1 MTDITPHQDPSGE
14 HGSTPARL
22 GYSPVADI
30 PHRPR
35 ATDTD
40 PKAARRAERQVATM
54 FLLSMLFVALF
65 VVAYI
70 TIDPQA
76 IVYIPVMGDVGASN
90 VALGFTMGMAIL
102 LIGTGA
108 IQWAKKL
115 MPDVE
120 VVQQRHD
127 MASPKRA
134 TLEAEAN
141 YERGKE
147 ESGFARFPI
156 IRRTLIGALVLFP
169 IPLVLMLRDLWTPNE
184 FTEGKSPEEL
194 LSTTMWTSGMRII
207 SDGTYQGS
215 YGEVDS
221 GGEMAGDISTTG
233 DNVSSRPVRP
243 EDIPVGGLVA
253 AIPLDL
259 PEVEHEEG
267 SFNARAKAAIIL
279 VRMEPDEIRSQQGDG
294 WDYQG
299 ILAYS
304 KICTHV
310 GCPIALYE
318 QRTHHLLCPC
328 HQSTF
333 DLADSGNV
341 VFGPAARRMPQLPIG
356 VDEEGYLVAR
366 SDFQEPVGPSFWE
379 RG

>member
-1 MTDITPHQDPSGE
+1 MTDISPREGHSDVPSKK
-14 HGSTPARL
+14 ARV
-22 GYSPVADI
+22 GHSPVADV

-40 PKAARRAERQVATM
+40 PKAARRAERQVASM
-54 FLLSMLFVALF
+54 FLLSMLFAVLF
-65 VVAYI
+65 VVAYVG
-70 TIDPQA
+70 IDKTSV
-76 IVYIPVMGDVGASN
+76 VYIPVLGDVGASN
-90 VALGFTMGMAIL
+90 AALGFTMGMSIL

-127 MASPKRA
+127 QASPAGA
-134 TLEAEAN
+134 TREAAAN
-141 YERGKE
+141 YERGKD
-147 ESGFARFPI
+147 ESGFARFTL

-169 IPLVLMLRDLWTPNE
+169 IPLVVMLRDMWVPTARE
-184 FTEGKSPEEL
+184 SEEGLSPADI
-194 LSTTMWTSGMRII
+194 LSTTIWTAGSHIV
-207 SDGTYQGS
+207 SDGTYTR
-215 YGEVDS
+215 VK
-221 GGEMAGDISTTG
+221 
-233 DNVSSRPVRP
+233 P
-243 EDIPVGGLVA
+243 EDLPVGGLISGV
-253 AIPLDL
+253 PEDL
-259 PEVEHEEG
+259 REVEHEEG
-267 SFNARAKAAIIL
+267 NLNARGKAAIIL
-279 VRMEPDEIRSQQGDG
+279 VRMDPDEIRAQQGEG

-333 DLADSGNV
+333 DLADAGNV

-356 VDEEGYLVAR
+356 VDEEGYLVAM
-366 SDFQEPVGPSFWE
+366 SDFAEPVGPSFWE

>member
-1 MTDITPHQDPSGE
+1 MTDITPQDE
-14 HGSTPARL
+14 HAAEPARL
-22 GYSPVADI
+22 GYSPVADV
-30 PHRPR
+30 PHQLRV
-35 ATDTD
+35 ADTD
-40 PKAARRAERQVATM
+40 PKAARRAERQVAAM
-54 FLLSMLFVALF
+54 FTLSMLFGILF

-70 TIDPQA
+70 GIDKTTT
-76 IVYIPVMGDVGASN
+76 VYIPVLGDVGASQ
-90 VALGFTMGMAIL
+90 VALGICFGAAIL

-127 MASPKRA
+127 MVSPEGA
-134 TLEAEAN
+134 TAEAAAN

-147 ESGFARFPI
+147 ESGFARYKM
-156 IRRTLIGALVLFP
+156 IRRTLIGALVVFP
-169 IPLVLMLRDLWTPNE
+169 IPLVIMLKDLWVPTKAE
-184 FTEGKSPEEL
+184 QGKSPADI
-194 LSTTMWTSGMRII
+194 LSVTLWTKDSRIV
-207 SDGTYQGS
+207 SDGTYL
-215 YGEVDS
+215 
-221 GGEMAGDISTTG
+221 
-233 DNVSSRPVRP
+233 PVRP
-243 EDIPVGGLVA
+243 QDLPVGGLISGV
-253 AIPLDL
+253 PKDL
-259 PEVEHEEG
+259 QTVEEETG
-267 SFNARAKAAIIL
+267 NLNARGKAAIIL
-279 VRMEPDEIRSQQGDG
+279 VRMQPDEIRSQQGDG

-299 ILAYS
+299 IVAYS

-356 VDEEGYLVAR
+356 VDSEGYLVAK
-366 SDFQEPVGPSFWE
+366 SDFAEPVGPSFWE

>member
-1 MTDITPHQDPSGE
+1 MTDISPKQGHSDVHAAPK
-14 HGSTPARL
+14 L
-22 GYSPVADI
+22 GYSPVADV

-35 ATDTD
+35 AADTD
-40 PKAARRAERQVATM
+40 PKAARRAERQVAAM
-54 FLLSMLFVALF
+54 FALSMLFVVLF
-65 VVAYI
+65 VVAYVG
-70 TIDPQA
+70 IDKSTV
-76 IVYIPVMGDVGASN
+76 VYIPVLGVVGASN

-102 LIGTGA
+102 LIGAGA

-127 MASPKRA
+127 QLSPAGA
-134 TLEAEAN
+134 TREAAAN
-141 YERGKE
+141 YERGKD
-147 ESGFARFPI
+147 ESGFARFTL

-169 IPLVLMLRDLWTPNE
+169 IPLVVMLRDMWVPTPVE
-184 FTEGKSPEEL
+184 VEEDLSPAEI
-194 LSTTMWTSGMRII
+194 LSTTIWTAGSRIV
-207 SDGTYQGS
+207 SDGTYG
-215 YGEVDS
+215 
-221 GGEMAGDISTTG
+221 
-233 DNVSSRPVRP
+233 PVKP
-243 EDIPVGGLVA
+243 EDLPVGGLIS
-253 AIPLDL
+253 AIPEDL
-259 PEVEHEEG
+259 REVEEEEG
-267 SFNARAKAAIIL
+267 NLNARGKAAIIL
-279 VRMEPDEIRSQQGDG
+279 VRMEPGQIRAQQGDG

-333 DLADSGNV
+333 DLADAGNV

-356 VDEEGYLVAR
+356 VDEEGYLVAM
-366 SDFQEPVGPSFWE
+366 SDFAEPVGPSFWE

>member
-1 MTDITPHQDPSGE
+1 MTEISTGSETGSGE
-14 HGSTPARL
+14 HAPAKL

-35 ATDTD
+35 VADTD
-40 PKAARRAERQVATM
+40 PKAARRAERQVSSM
-54 FLLSMLFVALF
+54 FLLSMLFVVLF
-65 VVAYI
+65 IIAFVA
-70 TIDPQA
+70 IDKSA
-76 IVYIPVMGDVGASN
+76 NVYLPVFGVVGAMN
-90 VALGFTMGMAIL
+90 ITLGFTMGAAIF
-102 LIGTGA
+102 LIGAGA

-120 VVQQRHD
+120 VVQERHD
-127 MASPKRA
+127 LSSPAEA
-134 TLEAEAN
+134 TGEAAAN

-147 ESGFARFPI
+147 ESGFARFKI
-156 IRRTLIGALVLFP
+156 IRRTLIGAMVLFP
-169 IPLVLMLRDLWTPNE
+169 IPLIVMLRDLWV
-184 FTEGKSPEEL
+184 SPPGNPSPSEL
-194 LSTTMWTSGMRII
+194 LTTTLWK
-207 SDGTYQGS
+207 DGIRVVT
-215 YGEVDS
+215 DP
-221 GGEMAGDISTTG
+221 T
-233 DNVSSRPVRP
+233 NLPLRP
-243 EDIPVGGLVA
+243 EDIPVGGLVSA
-253 AIPLDL
+253 APADL
-259 PEVEHEEG
+259 EEVQAAEG
-267 SFNARAKAAIIL
+267 NLNARGKAAIIL
-279 VRMEPDEIRSQQGDG
+279 VRMDPADIVSQQGDG

-299 ILAYS
+299 IVAYS

-356 VDEEGYLVAR
+356 VDVEGFIVAKAP
-366 SDFQEPVGPSFWE
+366 FAEPVGPSFWE

>member
-1 MTDITPHQDPSGE
+1 MTEISTGPGTGAGE
-14 HGSTPARL
+14 HAPAKL

-35 ATDTD
+35 VADTD
-40 PKAARRAERQVATM
+40 PKAARRAERQVSSM
-54 FLLSMLFVALF
+54 FMLSMLFVVLF
-65 VVAYI
+65 IIAFVA
-70 TIDPQA
+70 IDKSA
-76 IVYIPVMGDVGASN
+76 NVYLPVFGVVGAMN
-90 VALGFTMGMAIL
+90 ITLGFTMGAAIF
-102 LIGTGA
+102 LIGAGA

-120 VVQQRHD
+120 VVQERHD
-127 MASPKRA
+127 LSSPAEA
-134 TLEAEAN
+134 TGEAAAN

-147 ESGFARFPI
+147 ESGFARFKI
-156 IRRTLIGALVLFP
+156 IRRTLIGAMVLFP
-169 IPLVLMLRDLWTPNE
+169 IPLIVMLRDLWI
-184 FTEGKSPEEL
+184 SPPGSPSPSEL
-194 LSTTMWTSGMRII
+194 LTTTLWK
-207 SDGTYQGS
+207 DGTRVVTDPTYLP
-215 YGEVDS
+215 
-221 GGEMAGDISTTG
+221 I
-233 DNVSSRPVRP
+233 RP
-243 EDIPVGGLVA
+243 EDIPVGGLVSA
-253 AIPLDL
+253 APADL
-259 PEVEHEEG
+259 EEVQIAEG
-267 SFNARAKAAIIL
+267 NLNARAKAAIIL
-279 VRMEPDEIRSQQGDG
+279 VRMDPADIVSQQGDG

-299 ILAYS
+299 IVAYS

-356 VDEEGYLVAR
+356 VDVEGFIVAKAP
-366 SDFQEPVGPSFWE
+366 FAEPVGPSFWE

>member
-1 MTDITPHQDPSGE
+1 MTDITPQGGHSHEAAQPS
-14 HGSTPARL
+14 AL
-22 GYSPVADI
+22 GHAPVADI
-30 PHRPR
+30 PHTLRL
-35 ATDTD
+35 TDTD
-40 PKAARRAERQVATM
+40 PKAAKRAERQVASM
-54 FLLSMLFVALF
+54 FLLSMLFVVLF
-65 VVAYI
+65 VASYVG
-70 TIDPQA
+70 IDPSSTL
-76 IVYIPVMGDVGASN
+76 YIPVIGEMPAIN
-90 VALGFTMGMAIL
+90 LALGLTMGLAIL
-102 LIGTGA
+102 FIGTAA

-127 MASPKRA
+127 QVSPSRASA
-134 TLEAEAN
+134 EAAAN

-147 ESGFARFPI
+147 ESGFARFRI

-169 IPLVLMLRDLWTPNE
+169 IPLVIMLRDLWTPSKAE
-184 FTEGKSPEEL
+184 AGKSPADI
-194 LSTTMWTSGMRII
+194 LSTTLWTKGSRIV
-207 SDGTYQGS
+207 SDGIY
-215 YGEVDS
+215 
-221 GGEMAGDISTTG
+221 A
-233 DNVSSRPVRP
+233 PVKP
-243 EDIPVGGLVA
+243 EDLPVGGLLSCVPA
-253 AIPLDL
+253 DL
-259 PEVEHEEG
+259 QDVEAVQG
-267 SFNARAKAAIIL
+267 NLNARTKAAIIL
-279 VRMEPDEIRSQQGDG
+279 VRMQPDEIRAQQGSG

-333 DLADSGNV
+333 DLADAGNV

-356 VDEEGYLVAR
+356 VDSEGYLIAL

>member
-1 MTDITPHQDPSGE
+1 MTEISTGSETGSGE
-14 HGSTPARL
+14 HAPAKL

-35 ATDTD
+35 VADTD
-40 PKAARRAERQVATM
+40 PKAARRAERQVSSM
-54 FLLSMLFVALF
+54 FLLSMLFVVLF
-65 VVAYI
+65 IIAFVA
-70 TIDPQA
+70 IDKSA
-76 IVYIPVMGDVGASN
+76 NVYLPVFGVVGAMN
-90 VALGFTMGMAIL
+90 ITLGFTMGAAIF
-102 LIGTGA
+102 LIGAGA

-120 VVQQRHD
+120 VVQERHD
-127 MASPKRA
+127 LSSPAEA
-134 TLEAEAN
+134 TGEAAAN

-147 ESGFARFPI
+147 ESGFARFKI
-156 IRRTLIGALVLFP
+156 IRRTLIGAMVLFP
-169 IPLVLMLRDLWTPNE
+169 IPLIVMLRDLWV
-184 FTEGKSPEEL
+184 SPPGNPSPSEL
-194 LSTTMWTSGMRII
+194 LTTTLWK
-207 SDGTYQGS
+207 DGIRVVTDATYL
-215 YGEVDS
+215 
-221 GGEMAGDISTTG
+221 
-233 DNVSSRPVRP
+233 PLRP
-243 EDIPVGGLVA
+243 EDIPVGGLVSA
-253 AIPLDL
+253 APADL
-259 PEVEHEEG
+259 EEVQAAEG
-267 SFNARAKAAIIL
+267 NLNARGKAAIIL
-279 VRMEPDEIRSQQGDG
+279 VRMDPADIVSQQGDG

-299 ILAYS
+299 IVAYS

-356 VDEEGYLVAR
+356 VDVEGFIVAKAP
-366 SDFQEPVGPSFWE
+366 FAEPVGPSFWE